1 MYNRHRH
8 PSTEDSSSGQSR
20 STSRSGYHQQR
31 SGWTV
36 TTHIPPETL
45 STAGGGVDTGDMT
58 CRDRTQEFLSTI
70 KSMQS
75 RQGNGVAANK
85 LNGKPQQ
92 YTDFMRIA
100 KKIGKDLSNTF
111 SKLEKLTLLA
121 KRKSLFDDKSV
132 EIQELTYIIKQDI
145 NSLNKQIS
153 QLQQHV
159 KGSSQNGRHMKSHS
173 NTVVLSLQSRL
184 ANMSNSFKNVLEVRT
199 QNLKEQK
206 SRREQFSSSQTPSS
220 ARSSSVLD
228 EQQSNG
234 HMTIDMGGLDGGPR
248 HRGQQSMQM
257 VEQQDNYI
265 KNREETMHNIESTIV
280 ELSGIFQQLAH
291 MVKEQEEQ
299 VQRIDGNV
307 DDTVANVEAA
317 HGELL
322 KYFQSVTS
330 NRWLMIKVFLVL
342 IVFFI
347 VFVVFVA

>member
-1 MYNRHRH
+1 MFSRRRHT
-8 PSTEDSSSGQSR
+8 SFEDSSSG
-20 STSRSGYHQQR
+20 STSGGYQQR

-36 TTHIPPETL
+36 TSHNIPPETL
-45 STAGGGVDTGDMT
+45 TAAAAAVDPGAMT
-58 CRDRTQEFLSTI
+58 CRDRTHEFLSTI
-70 KSMQS
+70 KSMQT
-75 RQGNGVAANK
+75 RQGNGVASNR

-111 SKLEKLTLLA
+111 TKLEKLTILA

-159 KGSSQNGRHMKSHS
+159 KQGSQNGRHIQTHS

-199 QNLKEQK
+199 QNLKDQK

-228 EQQSNG
+228 DQQSNG
-234 HMTIDMGGLDGGPR
+234 HTSIDMDGYGGPR

-265 KNREETMHNIESTIV
+265 KSREETMHNIESTIV

-299 VQRIDGNV
+299 VQRIDSNV
-307 DDTVANVEAA
+307 DDTALNVEAA

>member
-1 MYNRHRH
+1 MYNRRRH
-8 PSTEDSSSGQSR
+8 TSLDESSESST
-20 STSRSGYHQQR
+20 SGYHHR

-36 TTHIPPETL
+36 TTHNIPPVTL
-45 STAGGGVDTGDMT
+45 GAAAARNASEMT
-58 CRDRTQEFLSTI
+58 CRDRTQEFLFTI
-70 KSMQS
+70 KSMQT
-75 RQGNGVAANK
+75 RQGNGVNPNRQ
-85 LNGKPQQ
+85 NGKQQ
-92 YTDFMRIA
+92 QHSDFMRIA
-100 KKIGKDLSNTF
+100 KKIGKDLSNTYT
-111 SKLEKLTLLA
+111 KLEKLTILA

-145 NSLNKQIS
+145 NSLNKQIC
-153 QLQQHV
+153 QLQQHA
-159 KGSSQNGRHMKSHS
+159 KQGGQNGRHIQTHS

-184 ANMSNSFKNVLEVRT
+184 ANMSNSFKTVLEVRT
-199 QNLKEQK
+199 QNLKDQK

-220 ARSSSVLD
+220 ARSSSLLD
-228 EQQSNG
+228 DQQSNG
-234 HMTIDMGGLDGGPR
+234 HTTIDMGGFDGTR
-248 HRGQQSMQM
+248 HRGQQSMQL
-257 VEQQDNYI
+257 VAQQDNYI
-265 KNREETMHNIESTIV
+265 KSREETMHNIESTIV

-299 VQRIDGNV
+299 VQRIDSNI
-307 DDTVANVEAA
+307 DDTATNVEAA

>member
-1 MYNRHRH
+1 MYNRRRH
-8 PSTEDSSSGQSR
+8 PSTEENIGESSRFSGS
-20 STSRSGYHQQR
+20 SGYHQR

-45 STAGGGVDTGDMT
+45 STAGGVDTGDMT

-75 RQGNGVAANK
+75 RQGNGVTANK

-153 QLQQHV
+153 KLQQHV
-159 KGSSQNGRHMKSHS
+159 KGSSQNGRHMQSHS

-206 SRREQFSSSQTPSS
+206 SRREQFSSSNTPSS

-234 HMTIDMGGLDGGPR
+234 HMTIDMGGLDGPR
-248 HRGQQSMQM
+248 HRGQQQSMQM

-317 HGELL
+317 HSELL